1 VAFSPGGDG
10 VGKSPEL
17 LAQKSLTAAN
27 DCGGAEHKS
36 LNQKPYFFVFFCFFC
51 PPHPKSD
58 SNIHANLNI

>member
-1 VAFSPGGDG
+1 VFFSAGGDG

-36 LNQKPYFFVFFCFFC
+36 LNQKPYFFCFFLFFL
-51 PPHPKSD
+51 PPAPEIGFKHSR
-58 SNIHANLNI
+58 